1 MGCSLFALFYNNSVQ
16 LWRNRFAEASTLQW
30 KGDDIFMSDY
40 QPMTCLPVL
49 ALRGLVVFPGCVTHF
64 DVGRTKSVRS
74 VEEAMRANQTIF
86 LVAQRDLET
95 DDPKKADLYEIG
107 AVATVK
113 QILRLPGDNMRILV
127 EGQYRAKLLDMI
139 HSEPYLFGRVVEL
152 DEPGYRHDPLR
163 LQALIRQGHELFG
176 QFVDLAV
183 KAGQESMLQIL
194 SSDEPGKLADVIG
207 QNATFPYDQKQR
219 ILEQLHPV
227 KRLELAIELLAQELD
242 ILQLESEIS
251 EKVQENVNKNQRD
264 YYLREQIHAIREE
277 LGEDDSDDENYAERI
292 RALGLPEATEE
303 KLLREVKRLG
313 RQQGG
318 SPEANVIRNYLDS
331 VLDLPWNEETK
342 ERLDVKAARKILDAD
357 HFGLEKVKE
366 RILETLAVRQLAP
379 ELPGQILCLVGP
391 PGVGKTSVAISIAK
405 ALNRKLARL
414 SLGGVRDEAE
424 IRGHRKTYIG
434 AMPGRIIEAISRSG
448 SMNPLLVLDEVD
460 KMGSDG
466 RGDPASALLE
476 VLDSEQN
483 YAFRDHYL
491 EIPVD
496 LSRVMFIMTAN
507 TLDTIPRPLLD
518 RMEIIEIPSYTD
530 EEKVQIAQRHLL
542 PKERQAHG
550 LTASSLRVDESAIR
564 AAIAL
569 YTRESGVRSLERQLG
584 KICRKA
590 AMQLATSD
598 VKRVTVTEKNIKDF
612 LGAPRAAQEKIPE
625 KDLVGVV
632 NGLAWTE
639 VGGEILPVEV
649 GVMDGSGKVE
659 LTGNL
664 GDVMQE
670 SCRAALS
677 CLRQRAQELGIA
689 PDFYKTRDIHIHF
702 PEGAIPKDGPSAG
715 IAIATA
721 VLSALTGQAV
731 HRDVAMTGEI
741 TLRGRVLAIGGLRE
755 KTMGALRAGV
765 HTVILPKENEKD
777 LDEIDP
783 LVREKLRFV
792 PVETVDA
799 VFAEAL
805 VLPEKCT
812 AAAHESYLPPVQE
825 SAHSALRAGEMS

>member
-1 MGCSLFALFYNNSVQ
+1 MPRKKTNL
-16 LWRNRFAEASTLQW
+16 T
-30 KGDDIFMSDY
+30 M
-40 QPMTCLPVL
+40 PVL
-49 ALRGLVVFPGCVTHF
+49 ALRGLMVFPHMVLHF
-64 DVGRTKSVRS
+64 DVGRPKSVAALQ
-74 VEEAMRANQTIF
+74 EAMMNDQKIF
-86 LVAQRDLET
+86 LVAQKDV
-95 DDPKKADLYEIG
+95 DDPDPTPENLC
-107 AVATVK
+107 TVGTIANIR
-113 QILRLPGDNMRILV
+113 QVMNLPGDSLRVLV
-127 EGQYRAKLLDMI
+127 EGETRGELTTVTQEDPFLLGRIHLPKVTAPADEMELAALVRTAKDYFDAYARASQRVSQETIASIRDVDDAEQIADLIAANILTKLED
-139 HSEPYLFGRVVEL
+139 
-152 DEPGYRHDPLR
+152 
-163 LQALIRQGHELFG
+163 RQ
-176 QFVDLAV
+176 
-183 KAGQESMLQIL
+183 QIL
-194 SSDEPGKLADVIG
+194 EEFDI
-207 QNATFPYDQKQR
+207 QR
-219 ILEQLHPV
+219 
-227 KRLELAIELLAQELD
+227 RLERLCTILSREIELTGV
-242 ILQLESEIS
+242 
-251 EKVQENVNKNQRD
+251 EKQVQERVKKQIDKNQKD
-264 YYLREQIHAIREE
+264 YYLREHMKAIQTELGDTDATDVEE
-277 LGEDDSDDENYAERI
+277 LRERAKNTPLNDEARQRVDKELERLS
-292 RALGLPEATEE
+292 RMTPGTPEVGMSRTYIEW
-303 KLLREVKRLG
+303 
-313 RQQGG
+313 
-318 SPEANVIRNYLDS
+318 I
-331 VLDLPWNEETK
+331 LDLPWGKQTTDN
-342 ERLDVKAARKILDAD
+342 LDLKRARKVLAQD
-357 HFGLEKVKE
+357 HYWLEKVKE
-366 RILETLAVRQLAP
+366 RIVEYLAVLKLKQDMRGP
-379 ELPGQILCLVGP
+379 ILCFVGP
-391 PGVGKTSVAISIAK
+391 PGVGKTSIVRAIAK
-405 ALNRKLARL
+405 AVGRQFVQV
-414 SLGGVRDEAE
+414 SLGGVRDEAD

-569 YTRESGVRSLERQLG
+569 YTRESGVRSLERQFG

-612 LGAPRAAQEKIPE
+612 LGAPRAAQEKILE

-689 PDFYKTRDIHIHF
+689 PDFYKTKDIHIHF

-805 VLPEKCT
+805 VLPEKFT